1 MLTQISLM
9 AKSPQCSMMPRLCL
23 GKLLQFPTTVTCS
36 KIRLFAATA
45 WQSTFSYSGHTVI
58 MNGAFHLQIQ
68 KCRAEEASLS
78 PVAGGGRGERQGE
91 EHMGKRGS
99 PGQGVDGAPIPQVLL
114 LHLFLSAAHLIQQ
127 ERLSYCALS
136 VKMQKSSNW

>member
-9 AKSPQCSMMPRLCL
+9 AKSPQHSMMPRLCL
-23 GKLLQFPTTVTCS
+23 GKLLQFPTMVTCS

-78 PVAGGGRGERQGE
+78 PVAGGGRGGKTGRREVGTWARGVLQAKGW
-91 EHMGKRGS
+91 MGLRYPK
-99 PGQGVDGAPIPQVLL
+99 
-114 LHLFLSAAHLIQQ
+114 
-127 ERLSYCALS
+127 SYCCI
-136 VKMQKSSNW
+136 SSYQPHT